1 MTPARW
7 QRVKEIVADALDHSA
22 ADRPVFIAGA
32 CADDDFLRREVESL
46 LVHSE
51 EKSNLDGFAEDLA
64 WTREEE
70 KDARVGQLVGDYRIL
85 HPIGRGG
92 MGAVY
97 LAERADR
104 EFEKKVAIKILKR
117 GTDTDEVLRR
127 FRRERQILAQLAHP
141 NIAHLLD
148 AGTTEDGLPYF
159 AMEYVQGTPI
169 TDFCDARDLGVSAR
183 LELFLKV
190 CAAVQFAHRNLIV
203 HRDIKPGNIFVTEE
217 GEPKL
222 LDFGIAKLLTP
233 EAADIQLTMQDRQR
247 LTPGYASPEQVRG
260 EPVTTASDVYSLGAL
275 LYELLTARTPHR
287 FSSPHPS
294 ETEMLRVIAEGELPA
309 ASSAAQQPERCREL
323 RGDLDNIL
331 FTALRKEPGRRY
343 SGVAALADDLRR
355 FLEGRT
361 VQAHKDTFG
370 YRASKFVRRNRLGVA
385 AATVVFLALVIGLGV
400 AAWQANVAAEQAMVA
415 RAERA
420 KADQRFDQVRELAH
434 SVMFDYYD
442 AIIPLPGSTAVRERI
457 VLDVLRYL
465 DNLSQEAGDD
475 ASLLA
480 ELAAAYGR
488 VASLQG
494 GGVTA
499 QSAQSGPMLVSAAN
513 LGDSE
518 GAVASMEK
526 AIAILERLVRENPV
540 EPTYE
545 RQLSLAYQGLGGLY
559 LQSGPPEKAVEYF
572 RKSLPKLEAL
582 LPKDRASED
591 LRQYIVY
598 AYLGLG
604 KALGNPANPNVGD
617 IKGALEAIGKAMAEQ
632 EKLVANDPANL
643 SHLQGM
649 GACHNAMGL
658 LFVALG
664 DKEAE
669 LEQNRKGLEIQK
681 ALLAAEPGNSNTR
694 RELAVA
700 LGNTGTNLR
709 SLKQPAAALPY
720 FYEALGHFETL
731 VAADPKDVFVRRQW
745 AVANRNVAVAVG
757 ADDPAEAMRLFQKAT
772 GILAE
777 IVGIDPNNTDF
788 RRQWAFTYLATGRFQ
803 NEIND
808 FERAV
813 GNLSEGVRI
822 EEALVRDSPADVSVH
837 TTLALLYNQLGLTH
851 AKWAAKSD
859 LSEAESNGHWSHA
872 RQAYQKALAVY
883 EGLRSTGKFAA
894 ADAKKPEELAREIAA
909 CDAALDAPQPPGT

>member
-7 QRVKEIVADALDHSA
+7 QRVKEIVADALDQSPGDRA
-22 ADRPVFIAGA
+22 AFVAAA
-32 CADDDFLRREVESL
+32 CADDDALRHEVESL
-46 LVHSE
+46 LEHSG
-51 EKSNLDGFAEDLA
+51 EKTNLDAFAADLS
-64 WTREEE
+64 WTRAEE

-148 AGTTEDGLPYF
+148 AGTTDDGLPYF
-159 AMEYVQGTPI
+159 AMEHVQGTPI
-169 TDFCDARDLGVSAR
+169 TEFCDARNLALTPR

-233 EAADIQLTMQDRQR
+233 AAADIQLTMQDRQR

-260 EPVTTASDVYSLGAL
+260 KPVTTASDVYSLGAL
-275 LYELLTARTPHR
+275 LFELLTGQPPHR
-287 FSSPHPS
+287 FSSPHPT

-309 ASSAAQQPERCREL
+309 ASSAAQRPDMRREL

-331 FTALRKEPGRRY
+331 ASALRKEPERRY
-343 SGVAALADDLRR
+343 SGVAAFAEDLRR
-355 FLEGRT
+355 FLDRRP
-361 VQAHKDTFG
+361 VRAHKDTFG
-370 YRASKFVRRNRLGVA
+370 YRTSKFVRRNRLAVA
-385 AATVVFLALVIGLGV
+385 ATALVFLALVTGLGV
-400 AAWQANVAAEQAMVA
+400 AAWQANVAAEQARVA

-420 KADQRFDQVRELAH
+420 KAEQRFNQVRELAR

-442 AIIPLPGSTAVRERI
+442 AIVPLPGSTAVRERI
-457 VLDVLRYL
+457 VRDALKYL

-475 ASLLA
+475 ASLSA

-494 GGVTA
+494 GNA
-499 QSAQSGPMLVSAAN
+499 SQQSNPMIVSGAN
-513 LGDSE
+513 LGDSA
-518 GAVASMEK
+518 G
-526 AIAILERLVRENPV
+526 AIASIGKTIAIFERLVRENPTD
-540 EPTYE
+540 PAYE
-545 RQLSLAYQGLGGLY
+545 RELAVAYNGLGGLY
-559 LQSGPPEKAVEYF
+559 LASGPPDKAVEYI
-572 RKSLPKLEAL
+572 RKSLPMLEAL
-582 LPKDRASED
+582 VARDPASRD
-591 LRQYIVY
+591 LRQHVVT

-604 KALGNPANPNVGD
+604 KALGSPANPNLGD
-617 IKGALEAIGKAMAEQ
+617 VKGALAAVGKAMAEQ
-632 EKLVANDPANL
+632 ERLVAQDPANV

-649 GACHNAMGL
+649 GACHNAMGM

-681 ALLAAEPGNSNTR
+681 ALLAADPANSNTR

-700 LGNTGTNLR
+700 LGNTGSNLR
-709 SLKQPAAALPY
+709 SLNQKAAALPH
-720 FYEALGHFETL
+720 FHEALAHYEML

-745 AVANRNVAVAVG
+745 AVANRNVAVALG
-757 ADDPAEAMRLFQKAT
+757 ADDRAEALRLFQKAT

-803 NEIND
+803 NEINE
-808 FERAV
+808 FEQAV
-813 GNLSEGVRI
+813 GYLSEGLRI
-822 EEALVRDSPADVSVH
+822 GEALLRDSPADVSVH

-859 LSEAESNGHWSHA
+859 LPKAGAREHWTRAKEAYG
-872 RQAYQKALAVY
+872 KTLAVY
-883 EGLRSTGKFAA
+883 EGLKAAGKLSR
-894 ADAKKPEELAREIAA
+894 ADATKPDELAREIAA
-909 CDAALDAPQPPGT
+909 CDAALAQGANASAP